1 MENLLRELSVA
12 MKPCEQAERIQK
24 AHQMRKQQ
32 WVKQRRDEINEPSGK
47 RRRTNHCAREFGVQ
61 ESSSNGAHSVQAVVA
76 STLEQP
82 KSSETVH
89 SDRQSN
95 T

>member
-24 AHQMRKQQ
+24 AHQMRKQE

-61 ESSSNGAHSVQAVVA
+61 DETSNDGRLVPVVVA
-76 STLEQP
+76 NTPALP

-89 SDRQSN
+89 SDTQSN